1 MTKKDLTLYSSSPLR
16 RMMEVSRLGDIL
28 DEFDKL
34 WNCWDGDVKAF
45 VDMQTKSAF
54 PKVNVVETDNAYEV
68 DVALAGFD
76 KEDISMELKE
86 NCLCIKADKKEDSR
100 EESSDKKY
108 LMREISS
115 RSFRRVLNF
124 PKKVL
129 TDNIECSFDG
139 GVVKC
144 TLLKKELPKTEE
156 AVQIDIK

>member
-1 MTKKDLTLYSSSPLR
+1 MAKKDLTLYSSSPLR
-16 RMMEVSRLGDIL
+16 RMVEVSRLGDIL
-28 DEFDKL
+28 DEFDRL
-34 WNCWDGDVKAF
+34 WNCWDGDVRAF
-45 VDMQTKSAF
+45 ADMQSKASF
-54 PKVNVVETDNAYEV
+54 PKVNVVETDDAYEI

-86 NCLCIKADKKEDSR
+86 NCLCIKADKKEESS
-100 EESSDKKY
+100 EEGSDKKF

-129 TDNIECSFDG
+129 TDDIECNYKD

-144 TLLKKELPKTEE
+144 VLHKKELPKPEE
-156 AVQIDIK
+156 SVQIDIK

>member
-1 MTKKDLTLYSSSPLR
+1 
-16 RMMEVSRLGDIL
+16 
-28 DEFDKL
+28 
-34 WNCWDGDVKAF
+34 
-45 VDMQTKSAF
+45 MQTKSAF

>member
-1 MTKKDLTLYSSSPLR
+1 MAKKDLTLYSSSPLR

-34 WNCWDGDVKAF
+34 WSFWDGDVRAF
-45 VDMQTKSAF
+45 ADMQTKSVF
-54 PKVNVVETDNAYEV
+54 PKVNVVETDTAYEV

-86 NCLCIKADKKEDSR
+86 NCLCIKADKKEDTV
-100 EESSDKKY
+100 EEDADKKY
-108 LMREISS
+108 LMKEISS

-129 TDNIECSFDG
+129 TDNIECSFEG
-139 GVVKC
+139 GVAKC
-144 TLLKKELPKTEE
+144 ILRKKELLQPEE
-156 AVQIDIK
+156 SVKIEIK

>member
-1 MTKKDLTLYSSSPLR
+1 MAKKDLTLYSGSPLR
-16 RMMEVSRLGDIL
+16 RMLEVSRLGDIL

-34 WNCWDGDVKAF
+34 WNCWEGDAKAF
-45 VDMQTKSAF
+45 VDMQSKTSF
-54 PKVNVVETDNAYEV
+54 PKVNVVETDNAYEI

-86 NCLCIKADKKEDSR
+86 NCLCIKADKKEDSV
-100 EESSDKKY
+100 EEDADKKY

-129 TDNIECSFDG
+129 TDNIECSFEG

-144 TLLKKELPKTEE
+144 VLQKKELPEPEKS
-156 AVQIDIK
+156 VKIDIK

>member
-1 MTKKDLTLYSSSPLR
+1 
-16 RMMEVSRLGDIL
+16 
-28 DEFDKL
+28 
-34 WNCWDGDVKAF
+34 
-45 VDMQTKSAF
+45 MQSKTSF
-54 PKVNVVETDNAYEV
+54 PKVNVVETDNAYEI

-86 NCLCIKADKKEDSR
+86 NCLCIKADKKEDSV
-100 EESSDKKY
+100 EEDADKKY

-129 TDNIECSFDG
+129 TDNIECSFEG

-144 TLLKKELPKTEE
+144 VLQKKELPEPEKS
-156 AVQIDIK
+156 VKIDIK